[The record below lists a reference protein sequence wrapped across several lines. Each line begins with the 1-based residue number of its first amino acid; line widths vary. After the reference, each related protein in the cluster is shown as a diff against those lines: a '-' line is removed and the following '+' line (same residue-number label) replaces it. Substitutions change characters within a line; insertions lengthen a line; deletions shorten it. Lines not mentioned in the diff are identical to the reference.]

1 MFPQHTIRLRDAW
14 FRYPKSED
22 WVLRGINLTIP
33 VGSRIALVGQT
44 GSGKSTIAHLF
55 WACSKPRWVSWSS
68 MEIP

>member
-33 VGSRIALVGQT
+33 VGSRIAVGQT
-44 GSGKSTIAHLF
+44 GSGKSTIAHLLLGLLK
-55 WACSKPRWVSWSS
+55 AEMASWSL
-68 MEIP
+68 MAIP